1 MKTRLVTPLI
11 ILLLVCSCTSSK
23 EKADQTEQKS
33 STAQTSK
40 DPAQPFTSSS
50 DVSGLTKVSGM
61 LNYSGNEPFAVPTIF
76 VSDSVAYRL
85 EADEEFL
92 KEKYS
97 SLNGNYASLYGE
109 LIKRSSMQFFEVHF
123 YEIKEVQK

>member
-1 MKTRLVTPLI
+1 MI
-11 ILLLVCSCTSSK
+11 FLLVCSCTSSK
-23 EKADQTEQKS
+23 EKSDQTDQSS
-33 STAQTSK
+33 STSNSTEELV
-40 DPAQPFTSSS
+40 AQPLTSSS
-50 DVSGLTKVSGM
+50 DITGLTKVSGM
-61 LNYSGNEPFAVPTIF
+61 LNYSGNEPFAVPTLF
-76 VSDSVAYRL
+76 VSDSTAYRL

-109 LIKRSSMQFFEVHF
+109 LIERGSMQLFEVHF

>member
-1 MKTRLVTPLI
+1 M

-23 EKADQTEQKS
+23 EKSDQTENGNSVANK
-33 STAQTSK
+33 TSELI
-40 DPAQPFTSSS
+40 AQPFTSSS
-50 DVSGLTKVSGM
+50 DVSGLTKVSGT

-76 VSDSVAYRL
+76 ISDSVAYRL
-85 EADEEFL
+85 QADEEFL
-92 KEKYS
+92 QENYS

-109 LIKRSSMQFFEVHF
+109 LINKGSMQFFEVHF